1 MQELQSWYDI
11 VKTDVDNGAT
21 VVILDVEDYI
31 KEAETQLSNKE
42 NYRKINYNPITT
54 NNETIQ
60 KVISTFRKKDP
71 LSENISDGLKTEN
84 LKTPHFYL
92 KPKLHKYGNTG
103 RPMVS
108 SISCHTSRISE
119 YIDYH
124 LQ

>member
-31 KEAETQLSNKE
+31 KEAETQLSN
-42 NYRKINYNPITT
+42 N
-54 NNETIQ
+54 
-60 KVISTFRKKDP
+60 
-71 LSENISDGLKTEN
+71 DGPKTEN